1 MKLVFLGTSG
11 AQPTQERSLSC
22 ICLVT
27 DNEII
32 MFDDFA
38 RLFDKQGKNRFLPF
52 KELNGIFD
60 HKDAY
65 ETSKKNNA
73 WRWPEG
79 ILNE

>member
-1 MKLVFLGTSG
+1 
-11 AQPTQERSLSC
+11 
-22 ICLVT
+22 
-27 DNEII
+27 

-38 RLFDKQGKNRFLPF
+38 RLFDKQGRNRFLPF